1 MIYIKKGTEPEWLVE
16 FKRKHPHANYDSK
29 EFNGYRKQLKEILI
43 KEQKGL
49 CAYCCGKITMDSS
62 HNEHIEPRNPGTFVS
77 KKSLDYNN
85 IVASC
90 KGFKGDETC
99 GKHKKNVY
107 DEDKFISPLN
117 PECEDKFTYYPD
129 GIMDGDDYTT
139 ELLHLN
145 SYELREARKAV
156 YKQLLYFDKEMI
168 EQIFLDESSE
178 EREPFVNVAKWYVK
192 TL

>member
-1 MIYIKKGTEPEWLVE
+1 
-16 FKRKHPHANYDSK
+16 
-29 EFNGYRKQLKEILI
+29 
-43 KEQKGL
+43 
-49 CAYCCGKITMDSS
+49 MDSS

-99 GKHKKNVY
+99 GKHKKNRY

-145 SYELREARKAV
+145 SYELKEARKAV
-156 YKQLLYFDKEMI
+156 YRQLLYFDKEMI

-192 TL
+192 ML